1 MNLQSEKTA
10 SPPLS
15 HLLSFE
21 NKRVD
26 LNVFLLDF
34 FSWPN
39 SRWRQTWKPFRD
51 FELSYMLI
59 IIHCNLNNHSVT
71 VVSHM
76 HYFWWLFVKP
86 VITFHKVVF
95 FLFIFFTGIQQK
107 IWIIWFRSFRNI
119 HLKLSVKATF
129 YPTYISCY
137 MTHYVLRVA
146 LHCILGMD
154 NFKH

>member
-59 IIHCNLNNHSVT
+59 IHCNLKNHSVT

-76 HYFWWLFVKP
+76 HYFLWLFVKP
-86 VITFHKVVF
+86 VITFHKDSF
-95 FLFIFFTGIQQK
+95 FFFFFTGIQHK

-119 HLKLSVKATF
+119 NLKLSVNATF
-129 YPTYISCY
+129 YHTYISCY